1 MIDDFTEGVGL
12 GLSLSK
18 RTAKILGG
26 NLILDP
32 LYREGASFILT
43 LRI

>member
-18 RTAKILGG
+18 RTATILGG
-26 NLILDP
+26 DLILDP
-32 LYREGASFILT
+32 LYREGASFIFSLS
-43 LRI
+43 I

>member
-18 RTAKILGG
+18 RTAKILDGD
-26 NLILDP
+26 LILDP
-32 LYREGASFILT
+32 FYSEGASFILS

>member
-12 GLSLSK
+12 GLPLSK

-32 LYREGASFILT
+32 FYNEGASFILT